1 MKGLVEGGRE
11 GVGRRVSGYVSVLV
25 QFQHE
30 TTLHTPSTPPPP
42 PRVYPNP
49 SHLLLPFLVSGPP
62 KFPKSRLKR
71 RCMVW
76 ASVAAEPMQHV
87 QRLQVRPVVEL
98 RHLRPK
104 LAEDGVVE
112 VVLPGDLVG
121 YSDKTLNVLGL
132 NAGVVGA
139 GGFEEDCAG

>member
-30 TTLHTPSTPPPP
+30 TSPKTPHPHPPSP
-42 PRVYPNP
+42 
-49 SHLLLPFLVSGPP
+49 
-62 KFPKSRLKR
+62 

-76 ASVAAEPMQHV
+76 APVAAEPMEHV
-87 QRLQVRPVVEL
+87 KRLQVRPVVEL

-121 YSDKTLNVLGL
+121 YSNKTLNVLGL
-132 NAGVVGA
+132 NASVVGA
-139 GGFEEDCAG
+139 GGF